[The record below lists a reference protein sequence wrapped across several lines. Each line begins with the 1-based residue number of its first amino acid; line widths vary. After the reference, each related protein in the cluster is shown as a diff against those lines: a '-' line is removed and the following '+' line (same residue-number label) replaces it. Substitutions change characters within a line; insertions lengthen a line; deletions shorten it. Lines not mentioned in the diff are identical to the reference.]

1 MGAQLE
7 VRVAHRDGNDG
18 DVRAALCVRLAAEA
32 LAEAA
37 ILTGA
42 EPRPVGIR
50 VSAGCVRARTWERVI
65 ALVFRSLVEHLACQD
80 RREGRQR
87 ILAGARRFER
97 VAPRLYLAANVPRF
111 ARNRRDVF

>member
-1 MGAQLE
+1 MRAQLE
-7 VRVAHRDGNDG
+7 VRIAHRNRNDR
-18 DVRAALCVRLAAEA
+18 DVRASFRIRLAAEA

-65 ALVFRSLVEHLACQD
+65 ALVLRSLAEHLARHD
-80 RREGRQR
+80 RREGGQR
-87 ILAGARRFER
+87 ILAGARRLER
-97 VAPRLYLAANVPRF
+97 VASRLYLAANVSRF
-111 ARNRRDVF
+111 A